1 GANITLAEL
10 PEPELRQLF
19 PHEELQIPVSCG
31 GRGSR
36 IERNPP
42 ADMILQTADRLVVSA
57 TADELDDL
65 ARSEEYLVGLQN
77 VGRPIRLS
85 DSARSDDVQLIGL
98 TIGPAHP
105 ALGRELRDIPFLSNL
120 PARIL
125 GIGRA
130 RHLPGPDL
138 ASVRLRAADN
148 LLVAADGTALAEL
161 RANTNLI
168 AEDTSHIRRFR
179 RARAPIAIGVLAG
192 VIALAALGVASAT
205 SLAIV
210 GVGMVLITR
219 CVDAE
224 EAWRSIDGSVLV
236 LIFAMLGIGGA
247 LENMGTIDLIVG
259 AISPWLATLSPLG
272 VLLILYFLTSALTET
287 VTNSAVAVIMTPVA
301 IGLAQSTSQDPR
313 ALIIAVMFAASA
325 SFATPVGYQT
335 NTMVYAAADYRFSDF
350 VRIGLPMNVI
360 VGLATCFAINWLA

>member
-1 GANITLAEL
+1 MVLL
-10 PEPELRQLF
+10 P
-19 PHEELQIPVSCG
+19 S
-31 GRGSR
+31 
-36 IERNPP
+36 
-42 ADMILQTADRLVVSA
+42 DRLIVSA

-65 ARSEEYLVGLQN
+65 ARSETYMVGLQN

-85 DSARSDDVQLIGL
+85 DGARSDDVQLIGL
-98 TIGPAHP
+98 TISPTHP

-120 PARIL
+120 PARVL

-138 ASVRLRAADN
+138 ASVRLRAADS
-148 LLVAADGTALAEL
+148 LLVAADATAMAEL

-179 RARAPIAIGVLAG
+179 RQRAPIAIGVLIG
-192 VIALAALGVASAT
+192 VIALAALGILPTA
-205 SLAIV
+205 LLGML
-210 GVGMVLITR
+210 GVGIGLGTR

-236 LIFAMLGIGGA
+236 LIFAMLGIGSA
-247 LENMGTIDLIVG
+247 LEAIGTVDLIVG

-272 VLLILYFLTSALTET
+272 VILVLYFLTSALTET
-287 VTNSAVAVIMTPVA
+287 VTNNAVAVIMTPVA
-301 IGLAQSTSQDPR
+301 IGLAQATGQDPR

-350 VRIGLPMNVI
+350 VRIGLPMNVF
-360 VGLATCFAINWLA
+360 VGLSTCLAISWLV